1 MLSVQHLALD
11 SVWTPAFAGVTVR
24 RVVAERSDWPF
35 NKNLATPPIRTSN
48 FTTMFARIRLFAAL
62 AQLVEQF
69 IRNEKVASSIPAS
82 GTRTQ
87 QQVVAVKKKPVL
99 LTGARVF
106 FMPLRMEA
114 SS

>member
-1 MLSVQHLALD
+1 
-11 SVWTPAFAGVTVR
+11 
-24 RVVAERSDWPF
+24 
-35 NKNLATPPIRTSN
+35 
-48 FTTMFARIRLFAAL
+48 MFARIRLFAAL

-87 QQVVAVKKKPVL
+87 QQVVAVKKKPVF

-106 FMPLRMEA
+106 FMPLFMEA

>member
-24 RVVAERSDWPF
+24 RVVAERSDWTF
-35 NKNLATPPIRTSN
+35 NKNLAAPPIRTSN

-99 LTGARVF
+99 LAGARVF

>member
-24 RVVAERSDWPF
+24 RVVAERSDWTF
-35 NKNLATPPIRTSN
+35 NKNLAAPPIRTSN

-82 GTRTQ
+82 GTSTLFHDVR
-87 QQVVAVKKKPVL
+87 
-99 LTGARVF
+99 
-106 FMPLRMEA
+106 
-114 SS
+114 